1 MLPISKVG
9 AGGASLIEAAFT
21 TVSALCVTGLAIVDT
36 ATYWTGFGQAVILGE
51 IAIGGF
57 GIMAVSTLV
66 GVFFANKIGLKA
78 RMNAANESGMAGLG
92 SMRSIIRRVFLTTVG
107 IELAVG
113 MMLFVRF
120 FFGHDYDLGKSVWHA
135 TFHSI
140 SAFNNA
146 GFALYS
152 DSQIGRAS
160 CRERVSSPV

>member
-1 MLPISKVG
+1 MRIRAKAAARLAEKGASPAQVISLAYAIGILVGTTLLMLPISKVG

-92 SMRSIIRRVFLTTVG
+92 SMR
-107 IELAVG
+107 
-113 MMLFVRF
+113 
-120 FFGHDYDLGKSVWHA
+120 
-135 TFHSI
+135 
-140 SAFNNA
+140 
-146 GFALYS
+146 
-152 DSQIGRAS
+152 
-160 CRERVSSPV
+160 